1 MEKFD
6 EAFLFFF
13 SFDAFGDAE
22 ILVFFV
28 GDEVGFHCFEL
39 GFEVEVGGL
48 KFVFDV
54 GDLVDLFGD
63 FLAEFFESFSGCA
76 GGCEDGA
83 EGGIFFAEAAFV
95 EIEGVN
101 VVLVA
106 DDDDGGL

>member
-1 MEKFD
+1 MW
-6 EAFLFFF
+6 
-13 SFDAFGDAE
+13 
-22 ILVFFV
+22 
-28 GDEVGFHCFEL
+28 
-39 GFEVEVGGL
+39 
-48 KFVFDV
+48 